1 MSVNA
6 FRSSSEPLADVVQS
20 RTPQSAA
27 AADVTSGDDLS
38 VTRAEFARLD
48 ARLRAMERAD
58 VSRASYAPDSNDYD
72 DLRFQLS
79 TLTSRVAMNER
90 QNSDFRQA
98 TGGWLD
104 TLRQDTQASQVAAQR
119 LDELNDQ
126 VQQHRKVLLTPGLLQ
141 LTALTNTR

>member
-1 MSVNA
+1 
-6 FRSSSEPLADVVQS
+6 
-20 RTPQSAA
+20 
-27 AADVTSGDDLS
+27 
-38 VTRAEFARLD
+38 
-48 ARLRAMERAD
+48 
-58 VSRASYAPDSNDYD
+58 
-72 DLRFQLS
+72 
-79 TLTSRVAMNER
+79 MNER